1 MKEERLAIRVGRANP
16 DHHLWR
22 NNGTWFAHYTVHGS
36 DYTKRRVRV
45 SLGTRD
51 LATARRSRDRIL
63 QPALSGDSE
72 LRGVSSGEVVA

>member
-1 MKEERLAIRVGRANP
+1 MKEERLAIRVGRSNP

-45 SLGTRD
+45 SLKTRD

-63 QPALSGDSE
+63 QPALPCIPE
-72 LRGVSSGEVVA
+72 RRCASSGEVVA